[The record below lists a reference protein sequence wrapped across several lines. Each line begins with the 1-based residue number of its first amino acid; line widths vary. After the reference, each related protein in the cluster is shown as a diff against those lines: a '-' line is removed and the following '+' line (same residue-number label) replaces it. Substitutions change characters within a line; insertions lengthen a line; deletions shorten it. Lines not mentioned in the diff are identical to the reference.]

1 MKISSTVL
9 LLIQYR
15 FHIVFEPNRLRIACL
30 RACLCAGR
38 QARRQAD
45 RSAGKQDGW
54 QVGVRAGLQ
63 ASVCMSARVCIHE
76 NPHAVWLASIHA
88 DITTLLCPL
97 IPSFP
102 FFFWAAWASGN
113 DALKSEITALIQIRL
128 LTDFLCSQKHSKV
141 SFELPEGF
149 SVTAEK
155 WQQQGMFRVTRNL
168 SGYSRK
174 PCRRA
179 APPKSGN
186 LYILKKRI

>member
-15 FHIVFEPNRLRIACL
+15 FHIVFEPDRLRIAYL
-30 RACLCAGR
+30 RACLCAD
-38 QARRQAD
+38 RQAD
-45 RSAGKQDGW
+45 RSVGKQDGW

-76 NPHAVWLASIHA
+76 NPHADRLAGIHA

-113 DALKSEITALIQIRL
+113 DALKSEITAQIPIRL

-141 SFELPEGF
+141 SFELLEGF

-174 PCRRA
+174 PCRLVA
-179 APPKSGN
+179 LPKSGN
-186 LYILKKRI
+186 LNNRWR